1 MRTNLKFI
9 GAILFTMLF
18 FVGGFFINTA
28 KGEAATTTIKSL
40 GVSYS
45 LSSPVSNINK
55 DGSVS
60 TMVLVGCAPKS
71 GDLYDVN
78 TGRPCN
84 NNVKTVLVGCK
95 AGSGDVFD
103 VNTGIR
109 CSSYIKPMLFG
120 CALKSGDTYDI
131 NTGNRCKTTTLVTP
145 PKTSTTAKAIPPIT
159 TTKTTVTS
167 KAVEISPIASNIKE
181 ILPSD
186 GSDDGLSGREKLKDS
201 LTASA
206 VRVGAIVSGP
216 MSIWIIL
223 LIILILLGGSYGI
236 YSLLRKPATTT
247 MPLNMPAPHTATP
260 AEKSV
265 EKKIE
270 QAKATQQS
278 QPAKPAT
285 PEVKTPAPTPA
296 PTITH
301 TNPAPITPTTA
312 PINTATLPNLNTPQ

>member
-18 FVGGFFINTA
+18 FVGGFFMNTA
-28 KGEAATTTIKSL
+28 KGEAATTVKSF

-60 TMVLVGCAPKS
+60 TMVFVGCAPKS

-84 NNVKTVLVGCK
+84 NNVKTTLVGCK

-109 CSSYIKPMLFG
+109 CSDYIKPVLFG
-120 CALKSGDTYDI
+120 CALKSGHNYDI
-131 NTGNRCKTTTLVTP
+131 NTGNRCKTTTLVVTVTTL
-145 PKTSTTAKAIPPIT
+145 PKTSTTAKATPPIT

-167 KAVEISPIASNIKE
+167 RALEISPIASNTISTIPTDE
-181 ILPSD
+181 NQS
-186 GSDDGLSGREKLKDS
+186 GLSGREKLKDS
-201 LTASA
+201 LTANVA
-206 VRVGAIVSGP
+206 KVGSIFSGP

-236 YSLLRKPATTT
+236 YSLLNKDKKWKVKDEGKKVVIEPVVKHNPATPVTPEVKT
-247 MPLNMPAPHTATP
+247 YTPPVNPHVNPA
-260 AEKSV
+260 
-265 EKKIE
+265 
-270 QAKATQQS
+270 
-278 QPAKPAT
+278 PAT
-285 PEVKTPAPTPA
+285 PEVKTA
-296 PTITH
+296 
-301 TNPAPITPTTA
+301 TA
-312 PINTATLPNLNTPQ
+312 PINTATLPNLNTPQIEP